1 MREAIKVLAYTTGGE
16 TLKIQESAENYLEAI
31 LVLKQEK
38 GQIRS
43 IDIVRHLD
51 FTKPSVSR
59 AVNLLKNNG
68 YITVDKEGWI
78 ELTDTGMEIAHKVY
92 ERHSFVSA
100 WLTAIGVPADVAAE
114 DACRIEHALSDI
126 TFEKVKEFVR
136 NVGHE

>member
-1 MREAIKVLAYTTGGE
+1 M
-16 TLKIQESAENYLEAI
+16 KIQESAENYLEAI
-31 LVLKQEK
+31 YVLRKEK
-38 GQIRS
+38 DRIRS
-43 IDIVRHLD
+43 IDIVRHLE

-59 AVNLLKNNG
+59 AVNLLKANG
-68 YITVDKEGWI
+68 YITIDQEGWI
-78 ELTDTGMEIAHKVY
+78 ELTETGMEIAHKVY

-136 NVGHE
+136 NVGESR

>member
-1 MREAIKVLAYTTGGE
+1 M
-16 TLKIQESAENYLEAI
+16 KIQESAENYLEAI

-78 ELTDTGMEIAHKVY
+78 ELTDAGMEIAHKVY

-126 TFEKVKEFVR
+126 TFEKVKDFVR
-136 NVGHE
+136 SVQDSNKKID

>member
-1 MREAIKVLAYTTGGE
+1 M
-16 TLKIQESAENYLEAI
+16 KIQESAENYLEAI
-31 LVLKQEK
+31 FVLKKEK
-38 GQIRS
+38 DRIRS

-59 AVNLLKNNG
+59 AVNLLKTNG

-78 ELTDTGMEIAHKVY
+78 DLTDTGMEIAYKVY

-136 NVGHE
+136 GISDTKNKID

>member
-1 MREAIKVLAYTTGGE
+1 M
-16 TLKIQESAENYLEAI
+16 KIQESAENYLEAI
-31 LVLKQEK
+31 YVLKKEK
-38 GQIRS
+38 DQIRS
-43 IDIVRHLD
+43 IDIVRHLE

-59 AVNLLKNNG
+59 AVNLLKANG
-68 YITVDKEGWI
+68 YITIDQEGWI

-136 NVGHE
+136 NVGESR

>member
-1 MREAIKVLAYTTGGE
+1 M
-16 TLKIQESAENYLEAI
+16 KIQESAENYLEAI

-51 FTKPSVSR
+51 CTKPSVSR
-59 AVNLLKNNG
+59 AVNLLKTNG
-68 YITVDKEGWI
+68 HTTVDKEGWI
-78 ELTDTGMEIAHKVY
+78 EVTDAGMEIAHKVY

-126 TFEKVKEFVR
+126 TFEKVKDFVR
-136 NVGHE
+136 SVQDSNKKID

>member
-1 MREAIKVLAYTTGGE
+1 M
-16 TLKIQESAENYLEAI
+16 KIQESAENYLEAI
-31 LVLKQEK
+31 YVLKKEK
-38 GQIRS
+38 DQIRS
-43 IDIVRHLD
+43 IDIVRHLE

-59 AVNLLKNNG
+59 AVNLLKANG
-68 YITVDKEGWI
+68 YITIDQEGWI
-78 ELTDTGMEIAHKVY
+78 ELTETGMEIAHKVY

-136 NVGHE
+136 NVGESK